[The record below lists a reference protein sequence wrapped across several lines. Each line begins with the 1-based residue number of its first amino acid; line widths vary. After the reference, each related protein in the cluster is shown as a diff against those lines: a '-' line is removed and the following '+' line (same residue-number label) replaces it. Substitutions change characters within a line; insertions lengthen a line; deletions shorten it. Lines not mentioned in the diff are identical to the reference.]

1 MSPAERA
8 GLSPVRLANIERLLR
23 EKYLDTGRFPGT
35 LTQIWRRG
43 ELAYSSALGSTDIAR
58 NRPVRED
65 AIYRIRSMSKPI
77 TTVAIMMLVEEGRIG
92 LNDDVAAY
100 IPAWK
105 DLTVF
110 AGGKPGAFRTVPVKR
125 PMKVIDLMTHTSG
138 LTYASAIGTPVAQ
151 AYADAGIGRQ
161 ASAGLGEMMKQL
173 ATIPL
178 EFSPGEAWNY
188 GVSMEVLGYIVEQV
202 SGEQFGEFLERRLFA
217 PLGMTD
223 TGFVCPPGKVER
235 LSACYDHGSRLTL
248 ADDPPTSEHLQPPQ
262 LESGGGGLLSTA
274 SDYLRFCRM
283 MLGRGTL
290 DGAQILSPKTV
301 ALYSLNFLPGNR
313 EMLEMAAGGDATFNE
328 AGFSGV
334 GFSLGC
340 AVTMDLTRTR
350 LPGTVGEFFWGGSA
364 TTAFWIDPKEDMA
377 VVFMTQV
384 NNSPWRIPVRRD
396 LRTLVYSAFTESY
409 A

>member
-1 MSPAERA
+1 M
-8 GLSPVRLANIERLLR
+8 
-23 EKYLDTGRFPGT
+23 
-35 LTQIWRRG
+35 
-43 ELAYSSALGSTDIAR
+43 DIAR
-58 NRPVRED
+58 NKPVRED

-77 TTVAIMMLVEEGRIG
+77 TTVATMMLVEEGRIG
-92 LNDDVAAY
+92 LADDVDTY
-100 IPAWK
+100 IPAWN
-105 DLTVF
+105 DLAVF
-110 AGGKPGAFRTVPVKR
+110 AGGTRRAFRTAPVTR
-125 PMKVIDLMTHTSG
+125 PMKIVDLMTHTSG

-151 AYADAGIGRQ
+151 AYADLGIGKPDTPGGL
-161 ASAGLGEMMKQL
+161 SAMVEQL
-173 ATIPL
+173 AGMPL

-188 GVSMEVLGYIVEQV
+188 GVSMEVLGYIVEVV
-202 SGEQFGEFLERRLFA
+202 SGERFGDFLQRRLFG
-217 PLGMTD
+217 PLGMVD
-223 TGFVCPPGKVER
+223 TGFVCPPEKVER
-235 LSACYDHGSRLTL
+235 LAACYDYGPSLTL
-248 ADDPPTSEHLQPPQ
+248 ADDPPSSGHLQPPQ

-283 MLGRGTL
+283 MLGGGTL
-290 DGAQILSPKTV
+290 DGVQILSPKTV

-313 EMLEMAAGGDATFNE
+313 EMLAMAPAGDATFNE
-328 AGFSGV
+328 GGFTGV

-384 NNSPWRIPVRRD
+384 NGSPWRIPVRRD
-396 LRTLVYSAFTESY
+396 LRTVVYSAFTQSF